1 MIMEQINTIIVF
13 ACAAFAAGIWQAG
26 IYSWHSLTLIV
37 LAMLLFLTAL
47 WRVVRN
53 YQQAFWPIIGL
64 FFIAG
69 MLCAN
74 LDSIV
79 PADDIS
85 HHIGKTVTVTGIVDA
100 VPEISQANTH
110 GKQVRYVVR
119 VQNVELEKTGAK
131 SASGGKVRINVL
143 YKENGELAVFY
154 GDKITV
160 YGKVRELRG
169 YNNPGQI
176 DMTVALKREGI
187 TARMS
192 VQEQNIK
199 LNTAYAGYSWRAAL
213 ADWQAGIVRALQKVM
228 PVNDA
233 AILTAVLFGGYQ
245 GINKSV
251 VDDFAAT
258 GLIHILSV
266 SGAHI
271 ALVAGLIRW
280 FGNQLRLGSRTTT
293 VVAVLAIVFYACISG
308 FTPPVIRSM
317 IMGIISLLAI
327 LVERE
332 SYAPAALAI
341 TALGM
346 LVYQPLLLYDISF
359 QLSFAATAGLVF
371 LYKPTYD
378 YLSAFLPA
386 WLAGPLAVTAS
397 AQLGVLPIIAWYFNN
412 FSLISFAANILV
424 LPVVELVIILGLT
437 GVIIYTVVPV
447 IGNLVFVISSL
458 LIGLVMMLTAF
469 LAAVPYSSVY
479 IPSVGISGSAA
490 YYLLLAWFYGW
501 RPLAVPGPGQ
511 LVRQRPG
518 TCATTAIVI
527 IGLLAV
533 YTWYPRPLSVHF
545 IDVGQGD
552 AALIITPRGKTVL
565 VDTGGSFSSS
575 NYDIGERVVAP
586 YLKHYGVTTVDYLIL
601 THGHQD
607 HAGGAAGI
615 AGRVSVN
622 KVMLPR
628 EEYSQAVQALV
639 HTKPAIAIIPTYTDQ
654 RFQLDGVD
662 VGIEHAVGE
671 NGRNQAVTGNEVSS
685 VVRVS
690 YGRHSFLITGDL
702 EAKGEE
708 ALLAAKEVK
717 PCTVLKVGHHGSKT
731 STTAAFL
738 QALAPEYAVISVGYA
753 NRFGHPHPETIRRLT
768 DRQTVIYRTDTH
780 GAVVFK
786 SDGRKLEVD
795 TYIK

>member
-1 MIMEQINTIIVF
+1 MDRINNIIILI
-13 ACAAFAAGIWQAG
+13 CAAFAAGIWQAG
-26 IYSWHSLTLIV
+26 LYSWHSPTLIT
-37 LAMLLFLTAL
+37 LAVLLFFIAL
-47 WRVVRN
+47 WRVIRN
-53 YQQAFWPIIGL
+53 CQQAFWPIIGL

-69 MLCAN
+69 MICFN
-74 LDSIV
+74 QYSIV
-79 PADDIS
+79 PADDIGRYV
-85 HHIGKTVTVTGIVDA
+85 GKTAKITGIVDA
-100 VPEISQANTH
+100 VPEISQTDAQ

-119 VQNVELEKTGAK
+119 VQNVELEKAGSIAA
-131 SASGGKVRINVL
+131 ASGKVRINAL
-143 YKENGELAVFY
+143 YKENGGLAAY
-154 GDKITV
+154 GDKIAA
-160 YGKVRELRG
+160 YGKVRELHG

-192 VQEQNIK
+192 AQGQNIK
-199 LNTAYAGYSWRAAL
+199 IITAHDGYSWRAAL

-251 VDDFAAT
+251 IDDFAAT

-280 FGNQLRLGSRTTT
+280 LGNQLRLGSWTTT
-293 VVAVLAIVFYACISG
+293 VVAVLVIVFYACMSG
-308 FTPPVIRSM
+308 LTPPVVRSM
-317 IMGIISLLAI
+317 IMGIISLLAV
-327 LVERE
+327 LAERE
-332 SYAPAALAI
+332 SYAPAALSM

-378 YLSAFLPA
+378 YLSLFLPSY
-386 WLAGPLAVTAS
+386 LAGPLAVTMS
-397 AQLGVLPIIAWYFNN
+397 AQLGVLPIIAWYFNS
-412 FSLISFAANILV
+412 FSLISFAANLFV
-424 LPVVELVIILGLT
+424 LPIVELVIILGLA
-437 GVIIYTVVPV
+437 GVSFYTIVPA

-458 LIGLVMMLTAF
+458 LIGLVMMFTAL

-479 IPSVGISGSAA
+479 IPSVGIMGSAV

-501 RPLAVPGPGQ
+501 RPLSMPGPGKI
-511 LVRQRPG
+511 VRQHPRFS
-518 TCATTAIVI
+518 AIIAILI
-527 IGLLAV
+527 IGLMAV
-533 YTWYPRPLSVHF
+533 YTWYPHPLAVHF

-552 AALIITPRGKTVL
+552 ATLIITPRGKAVL
-565 VDTGGSFSSS
+565 VDTGGSLSGS

-586 YLKHYGVTTVDYLIL
+586 YLKHYGVITVDYLIL

-607 HAGGAAGI
+607 HAGGAAGVAAKI
-615 AGRVSVN
+615 RVN
-622 KVMLPR
+622 KVLLPR

-639 HTKPAIAIIPTYTDQ
+639 HTKPAAVIIPTYAGKT
-654 RFQLDGVD
+654 FHLDGVTF
-662 VGIEHAVGE
+662 GIDHAVGE
-671 NGRNQAVTGNEVSS
+671 SDQSQTATGNEVSS

-690 YGRHSFLITGDL
+690 YGQHSFLITGDL

-708 ALLAAKEVK
+708 MLLAAKEVQ

-731 STTAAFL
+731 STTAPFL
-738 QALAPEYAVISVGYA
+738 QALAPDYAVISVGYA
-753 NRFGHPHPETIRRLT
+753 NRFGHPHPETIKRLA
-768 DRQTVIYRTDTH
+768 DRKTVIYRTDTH
-780 GAVVFK
+780 GAVVFR
-786 SDGRKLEVD
+786 SDGRKVAVD

>member
-1 MIMEQINTIIVF
+1 MEQINNIIVF
-13 ACAAFAAGIWQAG
+13 ACTVFAAGIWQAG

-37 LAMLLFLTAL
+37 LATLLLLTAL
-47 WRVVRN
+47 WRVIRN
-53 YQQAFWPIIGL
+53 YQQALWPIIGL

-74 LDSIV
+74 QDSIV

-85 HHIGKTVTVTGIVDA
+85 LHIGKTVTVTGVVAA
-100 VPEISQANTH
+100 VPEISQANTQD
-110 GKQVRYVVR
+110 KQVRYAVR
-119 VQNVELEKTGAK
+119 VQSVELEKAGA
-131 SASGGKVRINVL
+131 SAAASGKVRINVL
-143 YKENGELAVFY
+143 YKENGEVAAY
-154 GDKITV
+154 GDKITA

-192 VQEQNIK
+192 VQAQNIK
-199 LNTAYAGYSWRAAL
+199 LNTVHAGYSWRAAL
-213 ADWQAGIVRALQKVM
+213 ADWQAGIVRALQQVM

-293 VVAVLAIVFYACISG
+293 IVAVLAIVFYACISG

-317 IMGIISLLAI
+317 IMGIISLLAV

-332 SYAPAALAI
+332 SYAPAALAV

-371 LYKPTYD
+371 LYKPTSD

-386 WLAGPLAVTAS
+386 WLAGLLAVTAS

-424 LPVVELVIILGLT
+424 LPVVELVIILGLA
-437 GVIIYTVVPV
+437 GIIVYTVVPV

-458 LIGLVMMLTAF
+458 LIGLVMMLTAL

-479 IPSVGISGSAA
+479 IPSIGMGGSVV

-501 RPLAVPGPGQ
+501 RPLSIPGPGQ
-511 LVRQRPG
+511 LARQRPRLC
-518 TCATTAIVI
+518 TITVSVI
-527 IGLLAV
+527 IGLMAV
-533 YTWYPRPLSVHF
+533 YTWYPRPLAVHF

-552 AALIITPRGKTVL
+552 AALIITPRSKAVL
-565 VDTGGSFSSS
+565 VDTGGSFSGS

-607 HAGGAAGI
+607 HAGGAAGV

-622 KVMLPR
+622 QVMLPR

-639 HTKPAIAIIPTYTDQ
+639 HTKPAISIIPTYTDQ
-654 RFQLDGVD
+654 TFQLDGVN
-662 VGIEHAVGE
+662 VSIEHAVGE

-685 VVRVS
+685 VIRVS
-690 YGRHSFLITGDL
+690 YGQHSFLITGDL

-708 ALLAAKEVK
+708 MLLATKAVK